1 MGEGEISPRN
11 LPGISKLADTSG
23 IDSFRATSM
32 PNLHQPLDDTTKEK
46 LRVHPGKVEKLARDG
61 AKNTIGLQ
69 AT

>member
-1 MGEGEISPRN
+1 MGRGAKSVKKFTS
-11 LPGISKLADTSG
+11 ISKLADTSR
-23 IDSFRATSM
+23 IASFRATSM
-32 PNLHQPLDDTTKEK
+32 PNLHQPLDDTAKEK